1 MIVHKSTPLFQI
13 HTDIDERVRLI
24 REGHP
29 EWLCG
34 KGCDSC
40 CRHLAEVPRLTAAE
54 WEVLQEGLA
63 ALPPEQLEEIGRR
76 MLALADNPSR
86 PVVCPMLDRATGA
99 CPVYL
104 HRPVACRSYG
114 FYIERNLGLYCGDI
128 EALVAQGALP
138 DVVWGNQNAIDRRL
152 GSLGESR
159 PLTEWFAG
167 YASGSEQSL

>member
-34 KGCDSC
+34 KGCDNC
-40 CRHLAEVPRLTAAE
+40 CRRLA
-54 WEVLQEGLA
+54 EGLA
-63 ALPPEQLEEIGRR
+63 TLPPEQLADIGRH
-76 MLALADNPSR
+76 MLELAETPSH
-86 PVVCPMLDRATGA
+86 PVVCPMLDRTTGA

-104 HRPVACRSYG
+104 HRPVACRTYG

-138 DVVWGNQNAIDRRL
+138 DVVWGNQDAIDRRL